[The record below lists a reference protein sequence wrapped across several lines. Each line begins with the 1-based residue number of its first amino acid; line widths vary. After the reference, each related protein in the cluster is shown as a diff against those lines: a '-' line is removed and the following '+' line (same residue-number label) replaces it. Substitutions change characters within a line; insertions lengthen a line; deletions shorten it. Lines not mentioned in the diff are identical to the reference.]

1 MRAALCRMRREAQA
15 CPAAIFFKRGIKME
29 EEEQKTQ
36 EERQD
41 PPAEEPSTPP
51 AEEKTETTE
60 NTPQDAPVSDPVP
73 AVDVLMDAMKADYE
87 KRMEEMRKEYEKGLQ
102 ERDKMIRELV
112 SGEYRGEKKDE
123 HQVTEVARRIRE
135 NRGTFSKYR

>member
-1 MRAALCRMRREAQA
+1 
-15 CPAAIFFKRGIKME
+15 ME
-29 EEEQKTQ
+29 EEEKKPTEEQQ
-36 EERQD
+36 ET

-51 AEEKTETTE
+51 EEEGTEQTE
-60 NTPQDAPVSDPVP
+60 NTTQEAPASDPVP
-73 AVDVLMDAMKADYE
+73 AVDVLIDAMKADYE
-87 KRMEEMRKEYEKGLQ
+87 KRMDEMRKEYEKGMQ

-112 SGEYRGEKKDE
+112 SGEYRSEDKDE

>member
-1 MRAALCRMRREAQA
+1 
-15 CPAAIFFKRGIKME
+15 ME
-29 EEEQKTQ
+29 EEEKNSP
-36 EERQD
+36 EEQQD
-41 PPAEEPSTPP
+41 NAPEETSAPPTE
-51 AEEKTETTE
+51 EEKTETTE
-60 NTPQDAPVSDPVP
+60 DTPQGTPASDPVP

-87 KRMEEMRKEYEKGLQ
+87 NRMDEMRKEYEKGMQ

-112 SGEYRGEKKDE
+112 SGEYRGEEKEE

>member
-1 MRAALCRMRREAQA
+1 
-15 CPAAIFFKRGIKME
+15 ME
-29 EEEQKTQ
+29 EEEKNPTEEQQ
-36 EERQD
+36 ET

-51 AEEKTETTE
+51 AEEPSTPPEEEGTEQTA
-60 NTPQDAPVSDPVP
+60 NNPQNETAPDPVP
-73 AVDVLMDAMKADYE
+73 AVAVLMDAMEADYE
-87 KRMEEMRKEYEKGLQ
+87 KRMEEMRKEYEKGMQ

-112 SGEYRGEKKDE
+112 SGEYRGEEKDE

>member
-1 MRAALCRMRREAQA
+1 
-15 CPAAIFFKRGIKME
+15 ME
-29 EEEQKTQ
+29 EEEKNSP
-36 EERQD
+36 EEQQD
-41 PPAEEPSTPP
+41 NAPEETSAPPTE
-51 AEEKTETTE
+51 EEKTETTE
-60 NTPQDAPVSDPVP
+60 DTPQDAPASDPVP

-87 KRMEEMRKEYEKGLQ
+87 KRMDEMRKEYEKGIQ

-112 SGEYRGEKKDE
+112 SGEYRGEEKDE

>member
-1 MRAALCRMRREAQA
+1 
-15 CPAAIFFKRGIKME
+15 ME
-29 EEEQKTQ
+29 EEEKNPTEEQQ
-36 EERQD
+36 ET

-51 AEEKTETTE
+51 EEEGTEQTE
-60 NTPQDAPVSDPVP
+60 NNPQDAPTPDPVP

-87 KRMEEMRKEYEKGLQ
+87 KRMEEMRKEYERGMQ

-112 SGEYRGEKKDE
+112 SGEYRGEEKDE

>member
-1 MRAALCRMRREAQA
+1 
-15 CPAAIFFKRGIKME
+15 ME
-29 EEEQKTQ
+29 EEEKNPT
-36 EERQD
+36 EEQMET

-51 AEEKTETTE
+51 AEEEEGETPE
-60 NTPQDAPVSDPVP
+60 NTPQDDPAPDPVP

-87 KRMEEMRKEYEKGLQ
+87 KRMEEMRKEYEKGMQ

-112 SGEYRGEKKDE
+112 SGEYRGEEKDE

>member
-15 CPAAIFFKRGIKME
+15 FPAAIFKRGIKME
-29 EEEQKTQ
+29 EEEKNPT
-36 EERQD
+36 EEQMET

-51 AEEKTETTE
+51 AEETEPTE
-60 NTPQDAPVSDPVP
+60 NTPQETPASDPVP
-73 AVDVLMDAMKADYE
+73 AVDVLIDAMKADYE
-87 KRMEEMRKEYEKGLQ
+87 KRMDEMRKEYEKGMQ

-112 SGEYRGEKKDE
+112 SGEYLGEDKDE

>member
-1 MRAALCRMRREAQA
+1 
-15 CPAAIFFKRGIKME
+15 ME
-29 EEEQKTQ
+29 EEEKNPTEEQQ
-36 EERQD
+36 ET

-51 AEEKTETTE
+51 AEEETEPTE
-60 NTPQDAPVSDPVP
+60 NTEQNAPATDPVP

-87 KRMEEMRKEYEKGLQ
+87 KRMDEMRKEYEKGMQ

-112 SGEYRGEKKDE
+112 SGEYRGEE
-123 HQVTEVARRIRE
+123 GSERQVTEVARRIRE

>member
-1 MRAALCRMRREAQA
+1 
-15 CPAAIFFKRGIKME
+15 ME
-29 EEEQKTQ
+29 EEEKNPTEEQQ
-36 EERQD
+36 ET

-51 AEEKTETTE
+51 AEEKEPTE

-73 AVDVLMDAMKADYE
+73 AVDVLMDAMRADYE
-87 KRMEEMRKEYEKGLQ
+87 KRMEEMRKEYEKGMQ

-112 SGEYRGEKKDE
+112 SGEYRGEEREE

>member
-1 MRAALCRMRREAQA
+1 
-15 CPAAIFFKRGIKME
+15 ME
-29 EEEQKTQ
+29 EEEKKTP
-36 EERQD
+36 EEQTET

-51 AEEKTETTE
+51 AEEGTEPTE
-60 NTPQDAPVSDPVP
+60 PTPQETPATDPVP

-112 SGEYRGEKKDE
+112 SGEYRGEE
-123 HQVTEVARRIRE
+123 GGERQVTEVARRIRE